1 MLDMI
6 NITDASAGE
15 VLWTIILV
23 LVASAFGIVKFRSTV
38 AKENNVWSTAT
49 TETGLIKLLKEQL
62 NEANEDN
69 KELSQKIRKL
79 REYNEDI
86 SDDRLKFKLKVTE
99 LEHNIERLEK
109 LVVELQARLDLYAPI
124 YKKDYDLSDDDPK

>member
-1 MLDMI
+1 MLDVI
-6 NITDASAGE
+6 DITNAGAGE
-15 VLWTIILV
+15 ILWTIILV

-49 TETGLIKLLKEQL
+49 TETGLINLLKEQL

-79 REYNEDI
+79 REDNEDI
-86 SDDRLKFKLKVTE
+86 SDERLKFKLKVTE
-99 LEHNIERLEK
+99 LEHNVERLER

-124 YKKDYDLSDDDPK
+124 TKQDYNISDADPK